1 MRLTLAVMLLAA
13 AEVMD
18 QAWRAQ
24 PNIAALWLAFAIL
37 AFAFTHLVD
46 LAAHKEAARGA
57 ELVAL
62 LEEPQPFREWAWPKR
77 GEWTP

>member
-1 MRLTLAVMLLAA
+1 MRLTLAVILLAA

-24 PNIAALWLAFAIL
+24 PNIAALWLAFGIL

-46 LAAHKEAARGA
+46 LSARREAARGA

-62 LEEPQPFREWAWPKR
+62 LEEPEVFYAWAWPKR